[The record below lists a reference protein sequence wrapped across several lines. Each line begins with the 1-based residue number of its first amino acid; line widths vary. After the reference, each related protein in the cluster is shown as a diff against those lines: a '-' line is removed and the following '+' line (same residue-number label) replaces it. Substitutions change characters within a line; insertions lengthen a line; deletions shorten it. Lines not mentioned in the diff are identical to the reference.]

1 MRFTSREELIES
13 VKKIGKIKYNFDFS
27 EILNKSKLLREKKE
41 QRSLNDFVKI

>member
-1 MRFTSREELIES
+1 MKFSSREELVES

-41 QRSLNDFVKI
+41 QKSLNEFVKI